1 MKVYVSKTKGLLK
14 NTVQDFI
21 NPEAIEFQDKSTLGI
36 LKEDVNK
43 LKEETK
49 ELKKGLAN
57 LAAVLLKI

>member
-21 NPEAIEFQDKSTLGI
+21 DPEAIEFQDKSNLGT

-43 LKEETK
+43 LKEENK

>member
-21 NPEAIEFQDKSTLGI
+21 NPEAIEFQDKSTLGT

-43 LKEETK
+43 LKEENK

>member
-43 LKEETK
+43 LKEENK